1 MSYEEKTTAQL
12 PITILCPDYRHHHH
26 PVIVIIMSAIGI
38 EGNIG
43 VGKSTLT
50 FKLSSEPSCRYRT
63 LPEKVDRG
71 FLQLFYNDPV
81 KYGFAFQ
88 YAMLCSRMYQEEL
101 VRRTDEED
109 DDDVILLWD
118 RTVIGDLIFALWNWV
133 TGSINDA
140 ELDVYIGHMVGKRS
154 EDEDGWLSKLHDLT
168 FLFERLPQSL
178 RRVVYLDDSPEA
190 CRQRALD
197 ERGHSEERDIPLWYF
212 HGLDQMH
219 FHVLRQLL
227 ATQGKVPEVCVLT
240 FAQFRDDTLAFSSV
254 PPIDRPTFQKIA
266 RDWNATALGCHWSTE
281 WPALRQ
287 DRLQLLGMKIVD
299 PRYIRAFWNTL
310 ANRQQ

>member
-1 MSYEEKTTAQL
+1 
-12 PITILCPDYRHHHH
+12 
-26 PVIVIIMSAIGI
+26 MSAIGI

-43 VGKSTLT
+43 VGKSTLSA
-50 FKLSSEPSCRYRT
+50 KLSSHIADGVKYRT

-71 FLQLFYNDPV
+71 FLQLFYNDPS

-101 VRRTDEED
+101 VRRASDQT
-109 DDDVILLWD
+109 LLWD

-140 ELDVYIGHMVGKRS
+140 ELDVYIGHMVGKRPT
-154 EDEDGWLSKLHDLT
+154 DGDSWLSELRDLT

-178 RRVVYLDDSPEA
+178 QRVVYLDDSPEA

-197 ERGHSEERDIPLWYF
+197 ERGHSEEQGIPMWYF

-219 FHVLRQLL
+219 FHVLGQLL
-227 ATQGKVPEVCVLT
+227 AANHAKKNVPEVCVLT
-240 FAQFRDDTLAFSSV
+240 FDQIRDDGVSAFQHVRPSAV
-254 PPIDRPTFQKIA
+254 PLLDRKQEIV
-266 RDWNATALGCHWSTE
+266 REWNATAMGCHWSSE
-281 WPALRQ
+281 WPKLRP
-287 DRLQLLGMKIVD
+287 DRLHLLGMKIID
-299 PRYIRAFWNTL
+299 PRYIRAFWKTL
-310 ANRQQ
+310 ATR